1 MSLLCLQRIQN
12 KTAELSWDELDL
24 LIMEELLTSLQ
35 SGPVT
40 SALKHLPTQRVYTH
54 TIYYHNKQK
63 VNSEEIIINS
73 ICYLLDLSKTFLFL
87 HGIDNF
93 RYDESKSYQMEW
105 HQTKVQ
111 LAYNTNKCSLVGDME
126 TPTGNHQLHSTLN

>member
-1 MSLLCLQRIQN
+1 
-12 KTAELSWDELDL
+12 
-24 LIMEELLTSLQ
+24 MEELLTSLQ

-93 RYDESKSYQMEW
+93 RYDAIKKLSNGMAS
-105 HQTKVQ
+105 
-111 LAYNTNKCSLVGDME
+111 N
-126 TPTGNHQLHSTLN
+126 